1 MEIPDLSAV
10 YDLATNRELLRT
22 VENFV
27 VVMNDKPQS
36 VVLRLQNGPD
46 TSLDLKITSTQPWL
60 IADKSNM
67 ELEPG
72 ATPDLHVTI
81 FLGEPDVIALLQF
94 SWQNIDGSYSNSIL
108 IERHFSESE
117 SRGKSEMQV

>member
-46 TSLDLKITSTQPWL
+46 TSLDLKITSSQPWL
-60 IADKSNM
+60 IADKSNL
-67 ELEPG
+67 ELEAG
-72 ATPDLHVTI
+72 ATADLHVTI
-81 FLGEPDVIALLQF
+81 SLGEPDVIALLQF

-117 SRGKSEMQV
+117 